1 MTSSSHPSAPS
12 VEKTPL
18 TVWLFFALSWLIG
31 WWMVY
36 DGLHQRI
43 TGDYVRIN
51 GQLGL
56 WAALVSRAGVDPLS
70 LSWFFIALGCGFI
83 SASFA
88 LYLRRRWGYRVA
100 LIAST
105 ISLLYLGFGTPVALA
120 CLILLLLRPTQA
132 YITSGGAP
140 SA

>member
-1 MTSSSHPSAPS
+1 VSLYCGWIKARQAARADADATARRLLERIEHDPYGFAS
-12 VEKTPL
+12 TL
-18 TVWLFFALSWLIG
+18 TGDAVQV
-31 WWMVY
+31 MHR
-36 DGLHQRI
+36 DGL
-43 TGDYVRIN
+43 
-51 GQLGL
+51 
-56 WAALVSRAGVDPLS
+56 AAFERQVKARFEAIEP
-70 LSWFFIALGCGFI
+70 AQQ
-83 SASFA
+83 ASENA
-88 LYLRRRWGYRVA
+88 HRRDAAYLRRRWGYRVA